1 MCYCILCDF
10 AWVQPTISLRKVLTF
25 VRATVKNMSVK
36 NNFQGFGG
44 KLKSEALLKS
54 VLGGVA
60 IGGAVAFVVAAVSW
74 FMEMN
79 GIILCIAAFVAV
91 TLLSAV
97 LLYLLAFK
105 PTVVKNARRLD
116 SYGLEERLI
125 TMVELD
131 GNDSLIAQK
140 QREDSMAALA
150 RLNAKK
156 VKISISVALIVL
168 PLIFVLVFGG
178 MTAVETLSEMEILPS
193 GAEVWEM
200 LFPAEPLEDFRVS
213 YKVGAGGYLI
223 GEADQ
228 TVTEGEYSSRV
239 LAVADDGYMFY
250 GWSDGNSNPSRHDKV
265 VDRHI
270 EATAIFIKVEEAKD
284 NTEDEDEPDDVPGKG
299 QGDSSDPSEGSG
311 GGKYVEIN
319 QIIDGKEYYRDHYEE
334 YYARVIALAES
345 GEQIPEELLAIVE
358 AYFNVIK

>member
-1 MCYCILCDF
+1 MRLACLG
-10 AWVQPTISLRKVLTF
+10 
-25 VRATVKNMSVK
+25 ATVKDMSAK

-54 VLGGVA
+54 LLGGLA
-60 IGGAVAFVVAAVSW
+60 IGGAAAFVAAAVFW
-74 FMEMN
+74 FVEMN
-79 GIILCIAAFVAV
+79 GVLLCIAAFAAV
-91 TLLSAV
+91 TLLSAA
-97 LLYLLAFK
+97 LLYSLVFK
-105 PTVVKNARRLD
+105 PTVVKNAKRLD

-131 GNDSLIAQK
+131 GNDSLIAKK

-150 RLNAKK
+150 KLNAKK
-156 VKISISVALIVL
+156 VKLSISSMLIVL

-178 MTAVETLSEMEILPS
+178 MTAVETLSQMDILPT

-200 LFPAEPLEDFRVS
+200 LFPSEPLKDFRIS

-250 GWSDGNSNPSRHDKV
+250 GWSDQKDNPSRRDMA

-270 EATAIFIKVEEAKD
+270 EVTAIFIKVEEAKD
-284 NTEDEDEPDDVPGKG
+284 NTEDEDEPDDVPGEG
-299 QGDSSDPSEGSG
+299 QGESSDSAEGIG
-311 GGKYVEIN
+311 GGKYIEIN